1 MIRAEFFNS
10 ATVEGMLAAPG
21 RKWHQDP
28 SDVIPVWLAD
38 PDFPIAPEIKR
49 ALLNAVH
56 DEDLFYGS
64 DNAVREA
71 IAAKITSKNGL
82 EVTAGEVMVTQ
93 GVTPGIWLA
102 ARYACKE
109 GDEVVVTD
117 PMYYPF
123 VRATEVTKTRPVRW
137 PLDFEEG
144 YVFDIE
150 ELKEL
155 VSDKTKLIFVCNPHN
170 PTGRVLTKEELKGIA
185 EVAIDN
191 GINIM
196 VDELWEDIV
205 FDSREHITLASISPE
220 IADLTMT
227 SWGFSKTYGVAGL
240 QIGYLCA
247 TNQEM
252 IKRLRALAAG
262 VLRGSSTLAMAAAFV
277 MLDDTLEWWRSDV
290 MKHLHL
296 IRSLCEKRLDETPG
310 VTYTKLEGTYLMFPK
325 FDYGMESNQLE
336 EYLYKEARVRF
347 RSGAYFGSRGDG
359 HLRISIATSEE
370 IINEVFDRL
379 QGALGKLR

>member
-1 MIRAEFFNS
+1 MIRSEFFNS
-10 ATVEGMLAAPG
+10 ATVEGMLSAPG
-21 RKWHQDP
+21 RKWHRDP

-64 DNAVREA
+64 DNVVREA
-71 IAAKITSKNGL
+71 IAAKITSKNNL
-82 EVTAGEVMVTQ
+82 EVTADEVMVTQ
-93 GVTPGIWLA
+93 GVTPGMWLA
-102 ARYACKE
+102 VRYACEE

-123 VRATEVTKTRPVRW
+123 VRAVEVSTTKPVRW
-137 PLDFEEG
+137 PLDMAERYE
-144 YVFDIE
+144 FDIE
-150 ELKEL
+150 KLKLL

-185 EVAIDN
+185 DIAIDN
-191 GINIM
+191 GINVM

-205 FDSREHITLASISPE
+205 FDNREHITLASLSPE

-247 TNQEM
+247 TNNGM
-252 IKRLRALAAG
+252 MKSLKALAAG
-262 VLRGSSTLAMAAAFV
+262 VLRGSSTLAMAAAPV
-277 MLDDTLEWWRSDV
+277 MLDDTLEWWRTDV
-290 MKHLHL
+290 MKHLQM
-296 IRSLCEKRLDETPG
+296 IRSLCEKRFDETPG
-310 VTYTKLEGTYLMFPK
+310 VTYPKLEGTYLMFPK
-325 FDYGMESNQLE
+325 FDYGMDSNQLE
-336 EYLYKEARVRF
+336 EYMFNEARVRF
-347 RSGAYFGSRGDG
+347 RSGIYFGPRGDG

-370 IINEVFDRL
+370 IINKVFDQV
-379 QGALGKLR
+379 QGAIKKLR